1 MYFYNGL
8 KFYYKY
14 RIFVRNVIIVL
25 YMKVT
30 KEYIIEK
37 AFELYL
43 IKGYSGVSITVIQE
57 YLNIGRATMYY
68 YFKNKE
74 SLFKEVI
81 KIYYIDWMHNE
92 YKGVTDSVTMPELV
106 EKYADM
112 EIRFKTRIR
121 NITNDSNVTA
131 SNFTAIL
138 IYAFT
143 HFQEF
148 RDNLYDLKK
157 IKNQFWRLA
166 VSNSIKAG
174 EISVDS
180 DVEMVAM
187 IFSNITD
194 ETYEGRMKETET
206 NGIMVSQYRES
217 CKFLLEKLK

>member
-1 MYFYNGL
+1 
-8 KFYYKY
+8 
-14 RIFVRNVIIVL
+14 
-25 YMKVT
+25 MKVT

>member
-1 MYFYNGL
+1 MLFRSSFFACR
-8 KFYYKY
+8 K
-14 RIFVRNVIIVL
+14 
-25 YMKVT
+25 
-30 KEYIIEK
+30 
-37 AFELYL
+37 
-43 IKGYSGVSITVIQE
+43 TVIQE